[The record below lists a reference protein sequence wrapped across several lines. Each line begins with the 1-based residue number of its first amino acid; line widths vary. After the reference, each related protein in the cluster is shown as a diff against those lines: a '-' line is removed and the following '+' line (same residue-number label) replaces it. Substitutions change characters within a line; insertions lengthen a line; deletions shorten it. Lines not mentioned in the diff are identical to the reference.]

1 MSATLLTVTVMIRL
15 RTLLATSLG
24 AALLVPLLAGCGG
37 SGSGDAQAGTGFV
50 AGDGSLVLLDPSRRV
65 PAPAV
70 EGVTLDGTP
79 LNLAD
84 YAGQVIVLNVWAS
97 WCAPCR
103 AEAPILQGAWAE
115 HEGEG
120 VQVIGL
126 NTRDTDVA
134 ARAFV
139 QTFDIAFPSI
149 VDADGRIQLLF
160 RDSLPPQAIPST
172 LLIDQQGRV
181 AGRILGEATDASLGS
196 LINALLDEA
205 TSPSAAPTP

>member
-1 MSATLLTVTVMIRL
+1 LTLT
-15 RTLLATSLG
+15 
-24 AALLVPLLAGCGG
+24 
-37 SGSGDAQAGTGFV
+37 
-50 AGDGSLVLLDPSRRV
+50 
-65 PAPAV
+65 
-70 EGVTLDGTP
+70 
-79 LNLAD
+79 D
-84 YAGQVIVLNVWAS
+84 YQGRVIVLNVWAS

-103 AEAPILQGAWAE
+103 AEAPVLQGAWAE
-115 HEGEG
+115 HESDG

-139 QTFDIAFPSI
+139 QTFDITFPSV

-181 AGRILGEATDASLGS
+181 AARILGEATDASLGS
-196 LINALLDEA
+196 LIDALLEEGA
-205 TSPSAAPTP
+205 APSATAS